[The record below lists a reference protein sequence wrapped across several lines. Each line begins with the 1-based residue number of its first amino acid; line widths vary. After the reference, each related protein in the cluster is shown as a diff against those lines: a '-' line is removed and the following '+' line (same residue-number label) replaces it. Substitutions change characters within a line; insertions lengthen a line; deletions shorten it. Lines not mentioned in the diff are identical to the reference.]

1 MPVAAGCYYFA
12 HNLENRSRPL
22 VILIHG
28 AGNTH
33 LSWPADIRRLP
44 GQRLLALDLPGH
56 GKSGGLGRHSIADY
70 ARDLVNLMDT
80 VGVYSAILIGH
91 SMGGG
96 IALQTA
102 LDHPERVIG
111 LGLVGSN
118 ARLRVSPAILE
129 ALDNP
134 AIIPQAVEA
143 MVELSYGPQADAS
156 LKKLAERMLG
166 EVRPAVL
173 QGDLLACNAFDVIQR
188 LPEIHKPTLII
199 CGTLDQMTPLR
210 YSEAMA
216 AILPQAALQTIDG
229 AGHMVMLEQP
239 RRVANLLNVF
249 INGIDYIPGRS

>member
-12 HNLENRSRPL
+12 HNLEIRNRPP

-33 LSWPADIRRLP
+33 LSWPADVRRLP
-44 GQRLLALDLPGH
+44 AQRILALDLPGH
-56 GKSGGLGRHSIADY
+56 GKSEGLGRHSIPDY
-70 ARDLVNLMDT
+70 AKDVVNFMDE
-80 VGVYSAILIGH
+80 VGVYSAILVGH

-96 IALQTA
+96 IALQVT

-118 ARLRVSPAILE
+118 ARLRVAPAMLE
-129 ALDNP
+129 ALENP
-134 AIIPQAVEA
+134 SLFQQAIET
-143 MVELSYGPQADAS
+143 MVEFSYGPQADPS
-156 LKKLAERMLG
+156 LIKLAVRLLG

-173 QGDLLACNAFDVIQR
+173 MGDLLACNTFDVIKR
-188 LPEIHKPTLII
+188 LPEIRKPTLII

-216 AILPQAALQTIDG
+216 GSLPHAALQTIEG

-239 RRVANLLNVF
+239 HRVATLLNVF
-249 INGIDYIPGRS
+249 INGIEYLPGRS